1 MKNKLWVLVLI
12 AGAIAIYYFT
22 KGGDITPPPNEGEGN
37 DSIAKV
43 DTIDVVTPEPDTDTD
58 TQ

>member
-22 KGGDITPPPNEGEGN
+22 KGGDVTPPPNN
-37 DSIAKV
+37 DGDGV
-43 DTIDVVTPEPDTDTD
+43 DTTQVDTTNVATDPEPAAV

>member
-22 KGGDITPPPNEGEGN
+22 KGEVNEPGDPAGGPV
-37 DSIAKV
+37 K
-43 DTIDVVTPEPDTDTD
+43 DTIVADTTNVAPPEPDTDT
-58 TQ
+58 Q

>member
-22 KGGDITPPPNEGEGN
+22 KGDVNEPGDPAGEPV
-37 DSIAKV
+37 K
-43 DTIDVVTPEPDTDTD
+43 DTIVADTTNVAPPEPAAV

>member
-22 KGGDITPPPNEGEGN
+22 KGGEVN
-37 DSIAKV
+37 DPGDPAGGTDPDTTQV
-43 DTIDVVTPEPDTDTD
+43 DTTNVAPPEPAAV